1 MVFQYNE
8 MKMGVFRN
16 IIKSEDGSILGMV
29 MIFFLVLTIIG
40 TAFLSMAAQEGKL
53 SMRNVQRTQALA
65 SAESGINIGLWR
77 LNHGP
82 DSQGTFSNGSM
93 SVTYDS
99 VAQILT
105 STGTSVSVSK
115 TVSVE
120 LWRDH
125 PFNHIVAYKTQ
136 LDTSNYTL
144 NHLKGRGIKHFDPL
158 PQAIM
163 DYYDTTGIGN
173 YHHDG
178 DTAFSA
184 LIDTGIHYIKGNVW
198 MKSGSSL
205 IGTLVVTGGI
215 KFTGTVSV
223 QAQQMPESSLYYPA
237 IVVGDT
243 AETDISGTP
252 LLKVRGAV
260 FSTGYVNFKGDT
272 LTGPIVANKVVL
284 KAGVVITD
292 YGDEKYYKYPPGFL
306 GPDIYDWEK
315 YIKKGSWASSN

>member
-1 MVFQYNE
+1 MDVF
-8 MKMGVFRN
+8 KN

-29 MIFFLVLTIIG
+29 MIFFLILTIIG

-53 SMRNVQRTQALA
+53 SIQNVQRTQALA

-105 STGTSVSVSK
+105 STGTSATVSK

-120 LWRDH
+120 LWRDN
-125 PFNHIVAYKTQ
+125 PFNHIVSYQTQ

-144 NHLKGRGIKHFDPL
+144 NHLKDHGISHFDPL
-158 PQAIM
+158 PEVNNA
-163 DYYDTTGIGN
+163 YYDSIASIYGF
-173 YHHDG
+173 HHVG
-178 DTAFSA
+178 DTSFSA
-184 LIDTGIHYIKGNVW
+184 PIDTGIHFIDGNVT
-198 MKSGSSL
+198 MKNGSSL
-205 IGTLVVTGGI
+205 FGTLFVTGSI
-215 KFTGTVSV
+215 KFLGTVSI
-223 QAQQMPESSLYYPA
+223 QAQQMPDSSLYYPA

-243 AETDISGTP
+243 AETDILGTP
-252 LLKVRGAV
+252 LLIIKGAV
-260 FSTGYVNFKGDT
+260 FSTGFVNFKGDT

-284 KAGVVITD
+284 KSGVVITD
-292 YGDEKYYKYPPGFL
+292 FGDEKYYKYPPGFL

-315 YIKKGSWASSN
+315 YIKKGSWVSSD

>member
-1 MVFQYNE
+1 MD
-8 MKMGVFRN
+8 VFRN

-29 MIFFLVLTIIG
+29 MIFFLILTIIG

-53 SMRNVQRTQALA
+53 STRSVQRTRALA

-82 DSQGTFSNGSM
+82 DSQGTFSNSSM

-144 NHLKGRGIKHFDPL
+144 NHLEDHGIRHFDPL
-158 PQAIM
+158 PGVDTA
-163 DYYDTTGIGN
+163 YYNSIAD
-173 YHHDG
+173 YHHVG
-178 DTAFSA
+178 DTSFSA
-184 LIDTGIHYIKGNVW
+184 PLDNGIHYIDGDVT
-198 MKSGSSL
+198 MKNNSSL
-205 IGTLVVTGGI
+205 IGTLFVTGGI
-215 KFTGTVSV
+215 KFVGTVSV
-223 QAQQMPESSLYYPA
+223 QAQQMPDSSLYYPA
-237 IVVGDT
+237 VVVGDT
-243 AETDISGTP
+243 AETDILGTP
-252 LLKVRGAV
+252 LLIIKGAV

-284 KAGVVITD
+284 KSGVVITD
-292 YGDEKYYKYPPGFL
+292 YGNKKYYKYPPGFL
-306 GPDIYDWEK
+306 GPNIYDWEK
-315 YIKKGSWASSN
+315 FIEKGSWASGS

>member
-1 MVFQYNE
+1 MD
-8 MKMGVFRN
+8 VFRN
-16 IIKSEDGSILGMV
+16 IIKSEDGSIMGMV
-29 MIFFLVLTIIG
+29 LIFFFVLTIIG
-40 TAFLSMAAQEGKL
+40 TAFLSMASQEGKL
-53 SMRNVQRTQALA
+53 SIRSVQRTQALA

-82 DSQGTFSNGSM
+82 DFQGTFSNGSM

-99 VAQILT
+99 VARILT

-120 LWRDH
+120 LWKDH

-144 NHLKGRGIKHFDPL
+144 NHLKGRGIRHFDPL
-158 PQAIM
+158 PGVNHA
-163 DYYDTTGIGN
+163 YYDSIAN
-173 YHHDG
+173 YHHVG
-178 DTAFSA
+178 DTSFSA
-184 LIDTGIHYIKGNVW
+184 PIDTGIHYIDGNVT
-198 MKSGSSL
+198 MKNGSSL
-205 IGTLVVTGGI
+205 IGTLFVTGGI
-215 KFTGTVSV
+215 KFIGTVSI
-223 QAQQMPESSLYYPA
+223 QAQQMPDSSLYYPA
-237 IVVGDT
+237 VVVGDT
-243 AETDISGTP
+243 AETDILGTP
-252 LLKVRGAV
+252 LLIIKGAV

-292 YGDEKYYKYPPGFL
+292 YGSEKYYKYPPGFL

-315 YIKKGSWASSN
+315 FIKKGSWASSN

>member
-1 MVFQYNE
+1 
-8 MKMGVFRN
+8 MGAFRN

-29 MIFFLVLTIIG
+29 LIFFLILTIIG

-53 SMRNVQRTQALA
+53 STRSVQRTKALA

-77 LNHGP
+77 LNQGP

-105 STGTSVSVSK
+105 STGTSATVSK
-115 TVSVE
+115 TVSVD
-120 LWRDH
+120 LWQDH
-125 PFNHIVAYKTQ
+125 PFNHVVTYKTQ

-144 NHLKGRGIKHFDPL
+144 NNLKSHGIRHFDPL
-158 PQAIM
+158 PEV
-163 DYYDTTGIGN
+163 DYAYYNSIAN
-173 YHHDG
+173 YHHVG
-178 DTAFSA
+178 DTSFSA
-184 LIDTGIHYIKGNVW
+184 PLDNGIHYIDGDVT
-198 MKSGSSL
+198 MKNGSSL
-205 IGTLVVTGGI
+205 IGTLFVTGGI
-215 KFTGTVSV
+215 KFVGTVSV
-223 QAQQMPESSLYYPA
+223 QAQQTPDSSLYYPA

-243 AETDISGTP
+243 AETDILGTP
-252 LLKVRGAV
+252 LLIIKGAV

-292 YGDEKYYKYPPGFL
+292 YGNEKYYKYPPGFL
-306 GPDIYDWEK
+306 GPDIYDWVK
-315 YIKKGSWASSN
+315 FIKKGSWASGN

>member
-1 MVFQYNE
+1 
-8 MKMGVFRN
+8 MGAFRN

-29 MIFFLVLTIIG
+29 LIFFLFLTIIG
-40 TAFLSMAAQEGKL
+40 TAFLSLAAQEGKL
-53 SMRNVQRTQALA
+53 SIRSVQRTQALA

-77 LNHGP
+77 LNYGP

-105 STGTSVSVSK
+105 STGTSVSAYK

-120 LWRDH
+120 LWKDH

-158 PQAIM
+158 PGA
-163 DYYDTTGIGN
+163 DSTYYDSIADF
-173 YHHDG
+173 HHIG
-178 DTAFSA
+178 DTSFSA
-184 LIDTGIHYIKGNVW
+184 PLNSGIHYIDGNVT
-198 MKSGSSL
+198 MKNGSIL
-205 IGTLVVTGGI
+205 IGTLFVTGGI
-215 KFTGTVSV
+215 KFLGTVLIE
-223 QAQQMPESSLYYPA
+223 AQQMPDSSLYYPA
-237 IVVGDT
+237 VVVGDT
-243 AETDISGTP
+243 AETDILGTP
-252 LLKVRGAV
+252 LLIIKGAV

-284 KAGVVITD
+284 KSGVVITD
-292 YGDEKYYKYPPGFL
+292 YGNEKYYKYPPGFL

-315 YIKKGSWASSN
+315 FIKKGSWANSN